1 MLVSLPN
8 CMDEWLLSNIINRYL
23 LEAIKNCKEYVDEG
37 KFIDNEN
44 YGLVSSIKSTKIEY
58 IDKKR

>member
-1 MLVSLPN
+1 
-8 CMDEWLLSNIINRYL
+8 MDEWLLSNIINRYL